1 MGEDSEPLT
10 ADGRTPPEI
19 SHRRL
24 LFEMVFVVTAG
35 AAAGFAV
42 FSARAGFGVLIG
54 GILAFANY
62 FWQKHSLKAIFD
74 RAVDGKQSRFLALR
88 YILRYVAIGA
98 AVAWIYWSETVSIFG
113 VIFGLASFSIAVV
126 IEGFTNIFS
135 SSNREE
141 S

>member
-1 MGEDSEPLT
+1 MDEDSEPLT
-10 ADGRTPPEI
+10 TDGQMPPEI
-19 SHRRL
+19 SHRRI

-62 FWQKHSLKAIFD
+62 FWQKHSVKAIFD

-98 AVAWIYWSETVSIFG
+98 VVAWIYWSETVSIFG

-126 IEGFTNIFS
+126 IEGFINIFS